1 MNVILGISIVILF
14 TILSIAAAGTFS
26 ISTPG
31 DSMNVMNLMGSE
43 YIIDNAQYY
52 CPYC

>member
-1 MNVILGISIVILF
+1 MNALLGISIVLLF
-14 TILSIAAAGTFS
+14 TLLSFAAVGTFS
-26 ISTPG
+26 ISIPD
-31 DSMNVMNLMGSE
+31 DSMNVLSLMGSG

>member
-1 MNVILGISIVILF
+1 MDAVLAISIVILF
-14 TILSIAAAGTFS
+14 AILSFAAVGTFS
-26 ISTPG
+26 ISMPV
-31 DSMNVMNLMGSE
+31 DSMNVLSLMGSD

>member
-1 MNVILGISIVILF
+1 MSALLGISIGILF
-14 TILSIAAAGTFS
+14 TILSLAAVGTFS
-26 ISTPG
+26 ISMP
-31 DSMNVMNLMGSE
+31 DLPMNVLSLMGSG

>member
-1 MNVILGISIVILF
+1 MNMILGISIVILF
-14 TILSIAAAGTFS
+14 TIWSFAAVGTFS

-31 DSMNVMNLMGSE
+31 DSMNVLNLMGSD

-52 CPYC
+52 CPSC